1 MEDALLNLKTI
12 REQVKNLEYN
22 INIRIEEIRQR
33 VDNGIKFLESQKEKE
48 KEKTERL

>member
-22 INIRIEEIRQR
+22 INKRIEEIKQR
-33 VDNGIKFLESQKEKE
+33 VEDAIKFLESQKEKE
-48 KEKTERL
+48 KGK